1 MAILGKE
8 ITSYALI
15 SPRIAHTMT
24 NTEQIILIIFNL
36 FFSSI
41 TNFYFPNLNWTVV
54 LFHRVK
60 NPEQFCRRDHNGGSW
75 EMLRVSR
82 DQICSLLG
90 KGNLVEHYILGV
102 GKDFFGLGPFQRE
115 ALLKNHIQYSINQLG
130 REMEL
135 GPGKDIVS
143 ITAYT
148 ISSPPSPE
156 RFLC

>member
-1 MAILGKE
+1 
-8 ITSYALI
+8 
-15 SPRIAHTMT
+15 
-24 NTEQIILIIFNL
+24 
-36 FFSSI
+36 
-41 TNFYFPNLNWTVV
+41 
-54 LFHRVK
+54 
-60 NPEQFCRRDHNGGSW
+60 
-75 EMLRVSR
+75 MLRVSR

-90 KGNLVEHYILGV
+90 KGNLVEHDILGV

>member
-1 MAILGKE
+1 
-8 ITSYALI
+8 
-15 SPRIAHTMT
+15 
-24 NTEQIILIIFNL
+24 
-36 FFSSI
+36 
-41 TNFYFPNLNWTVV
+41 
-54 LFHRVK
+54 
-60 NPEQFCRRDHNGGSW
+60 
-75 EMLRVSR
+75 MLRVSR

-102 GKDFFGLGPFQRE
+102 GKDFF
-115 ALLKNHIQYSINQLG
+115 QYSINQLG